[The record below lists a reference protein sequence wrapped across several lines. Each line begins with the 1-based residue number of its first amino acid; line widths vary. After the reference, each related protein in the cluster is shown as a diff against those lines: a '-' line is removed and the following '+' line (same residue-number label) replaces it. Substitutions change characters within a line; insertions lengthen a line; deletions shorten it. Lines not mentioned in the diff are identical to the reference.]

1 MYIFYITI
9 DNNLGHGSYLISS
22 NGYSWSHTE
31 QANNIAV
38 VGFKFKEGDIIQIQ
52 YDKTKLVYLNKA
64 SNQKHQLKL
73 AFNQAEEKDIYFC
86 ANLCSDGDSVEI
98 MEF

>member
-1 MYIFYITI
+1 MDRFGYWNPIEIKIFKFQILMYIYFLNL

-38 VGFKFKEGDIIQIQ
+38 VSFKFKEGDLIQLE
-52 YDKTKLVYLNKA
+52 Y
-64 SNQKHQLKL
+64 
-73 AFNQAEEKDIYFC
+73 
-86 ANLCSDGDSVEI
+86 
-98 MEF
+98 

>member
-1 MYIFYITI
+1 MYIYFLNL

-38 VGFKFKEGDIIQIQ
+38 VSFKFKEGDLIQLE
-52 YDKTKLVYLNKA
+52 Y
-64 SNQKHQLKL
+64 
-73 AFNQAEEKDIYFC
+73 
-86 ANLCSDGDSVEI
+86 
-98 MEF
+98 